1 MPIQILT
8 ASYAPAPPL
17 PIFYGPH
24 DIQCIKSAELIS
36 EKKADFFMSNCWQ
49 HLLHL
54 VERNKSTNSC
64 MFPNFYGPLDIYC

>member
-36 EKKADFFMSNCWQ
+36 EKKADFLCQIVGN
-49 HLLHL
+49 
-54 VERNKSTNSC
+54 
-64 MFPNFYGPLDIYC
+64 IYYI